1 MFKTPIKSW
10 MTIADCREL
19 CMKNTDLLLEGQLS
33 DLMYCFGMSKMLVVE
48 EVAVNN
54 RS

>member
-1 MFKTPIKSW
+1 